1 MAPGTNQC
9 RTLGYQPEDEAAT
22 PPQNFTATR
31 DNKFSYGL
39 NHLSLL
45 LLITRV
51 LTEIGKQSL
60 LQRFGTW

>member
-1 MAPGTNQC
+1 MAPGTNRC
-9 RTLGYQPEDEAAT
+9 GTLGYQPEDEAAA
-22 PPQNFTATR
+22 PPQNFTAMR
-31 DNKFSYGL
+31 DNKFSYFL